1 VTSSRNSSPL
11 EQGVLAEGAPAAI
24 DFSPPTLHILPAA
37 ASV

>member
-1 VTSSRNSSPL
+1 VTSSRNGSPL

-24 DFSPPTLHILPAA
+24 DFSPTLHILPAA